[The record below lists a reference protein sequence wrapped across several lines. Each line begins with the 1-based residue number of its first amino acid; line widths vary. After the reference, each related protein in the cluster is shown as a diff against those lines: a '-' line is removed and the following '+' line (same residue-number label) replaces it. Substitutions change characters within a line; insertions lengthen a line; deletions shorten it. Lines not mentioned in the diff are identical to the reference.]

1 MPVGADHAAIH
12 MVQGPVQLALRLGL
26 PLQLGQDLVPD
37 AGFASPIEARG
48 EGLRGSAR
56 AQYPQDAVEHQPMVL
71 GRMPRLGFLGRQQ
84 RLQPLPL
91 AIG

>member
-12 MVQGPVQLALRLGL
+12 VVQGPVQFALRIGL

-48 EGLRGSAR
+48 EGLPGGAR
-56 AQYPQDAVEHQPMVL
+56 AQHPQDAVEHQPMVL
-71 GRMPRLGFLGRQQ
+71 GQMPRLGLWGRQQ
-84 RLQPLPL
+84 RVQRLPL
-91 AIG
+91 LVC